1 MIHFV
6 YPFDADKIAAP
17 WSIGNHVAAGLRRAG
32 HEVRQYDWDDRGAIQ
47 PQPGDVLLGHP
58 HPDAGRIW
66 RNSVCGPWA
75 QVVAMSPWN
84 GSDEYERNLDYIFEY
99 ADSVVLICG
108 EYWRK
113 YSRTWAPKV
122 TAVDMAINPV
132 HLPPLERAFNPPGQR
147 RFAFIGCTLPI
158 KGPEYIAQ
166 VAQKY
171 TVGHFGYG
179 EIPGTVRHGY
189 VDFSTAEARAQLAG
203 YDFLIMMADNDA
215 NPTTVIEAMSWGIIP
230 LCRRG
235 CGYTSPDVVVIDSST
250 VIDYWQSAPV
260 DRLIDRQRLGFSL
273 VREKYTWE
281 IFTDKILEVMGHA

>member
-75 QVVAMSPWN
+75 DRVAISPWN
-84 GSDEYERNLDYIFEY
+84 GSTEYTRNLDYIHHD
-99 ADSVVLICG
+99 ASLICICG
-108 EYWRK
+108 DYWARQLPP
-113 YSRTWAPKV
+113 YWDAR
-122 TAVDMAINPV
+122 AVDMAVNPA
-132 HLPPLERAFNPPGQR
+132 HFPPLERAFNPPGQR

-189 VDFSTAEARAQLAG
+189 VDFSTNEARAQLAE
-203 YDFLIMMADNDA
+203 YDFLVMMADHDA
-215 NPTTVIEAMSWGIIP
+215 NPTTVLEAMSWGIIP

-235 CGYTSPDVVVIDSST
+235 CGYTAPDVVVIDSSN
-250 VIDYWQSAPV
+250 VVDYWQSAPP
-260 DRLIDRQRLGFSL
+260 DALLDRQRLGFSM

-281 IFTDKILEVMGHA
+281 RFLETLSEVLGDE

>member
-122 TAVDMAINPV
+122 TAVDMAINPD
-132 HLPPLERAFNPPGQR
+132 HFPPLERAFNPPGQR

-203 YDFLIMMADNDA
+203 YDFLITMADNDA